1 MMGAAF
7 TKLCS
12 GAQKIGLKF
21 SANRPKSLASVQ
33 IPPEVFNMVIDF
45 NRLNPA
51 STPATTGRS
60 GAAQNGRSEAPAE
73 SATTNAP
80 AKSGESVQLSDTAQ
94 HLQKVSDQLKDQPV
108 VDKDKVARIKQAIA
122 DGSYQVDS
130 QKVASKLLDFES
142 QR

>member
-1 MMGAAF
+1 
-7 TKLCS
+7 
-12 GAQKIGLKF
+12 
-21 SANRPKSLASVQ
+21 
-33 IPPEVFNMVIDF
+33 MVIDF

-51 STPATTGRS
+51 STPATAGRS

-73 SATTNAP
+73 PATANAP
-80 AKSGESVQLSDTAQ
+80 TKSGESVQLSDTAQ
-94 HLQKVSDQLKDQPV
+94 QLQKVSDQLKDQPV
-108 VDKDKVARIKQAIA
+108 VDKEKVARIKQAIA

>member
-1 MMGAAF
+1 
-7 TKLCS
+7 
-12 GAQKIGLKF
+12 
-21 SANRPKSLASVQ
+21 
-33 IPPEVFNMVIDF
+33 MVIDF

-51 STPATTGRS
+51 STTASTGRS
-60 GAAQNGRSEAPAE
+60 GTVQSGRSEATTE
-73 SATTNAP
+73 KSSASAP

-94 HLQKVSDQLKDQPV
+94 QLQKVGDQLKDQPV
-108 VDKDKVARIKQAIA
+108 VDNEKVARIKAAIA

>member
-1 MMGAAF
+1 
-7 TKLCS
+7 
-12 GAQKIGLKF
+12 
-21 SANRPKSLASVQ
+21 
-33 IPPEVFNMVIDF
+33 MVIDF

-60 GAAQNGRSEAPAE
+60 GAAQSGRSEAQAEPA
-73 SATTNAP
+73 TVNAP

-94 HLQKVSDQLKDQPV
+94 QLQKVSDQLKDQPV
-108 VDKDKVARIKQAIA
+108 VDKEKVARIKQAIA

>member
-1 MMGAAF
+1 
-7 TKLCS
+7 
-12 GAQKIGLKF
+12 
-21 SANRPKSLASVQ
+21 
-33 IPPEVFNMVIDF
+33 MVIDF

-51 STPATTGRS
+51 STTASTGRS
-60 GAAQNGRSEAPAE
+60 SAAQSGRSEATAE
-73 SATTNAP
+73 NASVNAP

-94 HLQKVSDQLKDQPV
+94 QLQKVSDQLKDQPV
-108 VDKDKVARIKQAIA
+108 VDNEKVARIKAAIA

>member
-1 MMGAAF
+1 
-7 TKLCS
+7 
-12 GAQKIGLKF
+12 
-21 SANRPKSLASVQ
+21 
-33 IPPEVFNMVIDF
+33 MVIDF

-51 STPATTGRS
+51 STTASTGRS
-60 GAAQNGRSEAPAE
+60 GAVQSGRSEATTE
-73 SATTNAP
+73 KSSASAP

-94 HLQKVSDQLKDQPV
+94 QLQKVSDQLKDQPV
-108 VDKDKVARIKQAIA
+108 VDNDKVARIKAAIA